1 MIKTL
6 NKLARAAAVA
16 TAAIVP
22 VTASAA
28 ALGMADLA
36 ILNLFLVDAT
46 TRQPITT
53 GITINGTSNTG
64 NASSD
69 YNGVQGSGVGNGNI
83 SGSGD
88 VDVKYRLAGASAGTI
103 AGAYAPGGLEN
114 NTTTH
119 ISTPFANYGLG
130 DMFISGTAI
139 GAGGT
144 QGLTRANTSAT
155 GPTNGGGANSTIQ
168 NSADVTVTFQA
179 TQTRDVFFHLD
190 FNIFVKTLVTL
201 LAGESAAATASTGWG
216 MNIANNTTSNQNF
229 FTWNPT
235 ELARNFSTFNA
246 LTGSQREYS
255 LIGGIDSPTGV
266 LTAGHNYSL
275 TISQNSNASVRDSRN
290 TVPEP
295 GSMALLGLG
304 LIGLVAIRRRAVK

>member
-1 MIKTL
+1 MKKTL
-6 NKLARAAAVA
+6 SKLALATAVA
-16 TAAIVP
+16 TAALAP
-22 VTASAA
+22 VAVNAA

-53 GITINGTSNTG
+53 GITINGTQNTG

-69 YNGVQGSGVGNGNI
+69 YNGVAGTGSTANNITSAGN
-83 SGSGD
+83 
-88 VDVKYRLAGASAGTI
+88 VDVGYRLAGASAASI
-103 AGAYAPGGLEN
+103 AGAYGGNLEN

-139 GAGGT
+139 GVGGT
-144 QGLTRANTSAT
+144 QGLTRANTAAV
-155 GPTNGGGANSTIQ
+155 GPTNSGGANSTIQ

-190 FNIFVKTLVTL
+190 FNIFVKTLVSL

-216 MNIANNTTSNQNF
+216 MNIANNTTGNQNF

-235 ELARNFSTFNA
+235 ELARNFSTFNGLA
-246 LTGSQREYS
+246 GSQREYS

-266 LTAGHNYSL
+266 LTAGNNYSL

-290 TVPEP
+290 AVPEP